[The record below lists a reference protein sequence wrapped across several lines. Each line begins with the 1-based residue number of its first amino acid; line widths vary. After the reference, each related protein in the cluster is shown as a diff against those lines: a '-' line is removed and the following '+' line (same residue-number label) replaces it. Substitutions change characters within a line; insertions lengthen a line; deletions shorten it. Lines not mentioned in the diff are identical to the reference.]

1 MTLEV
6 FTCRIGTRAA
16 RDPDV
21 LLVTREEADAEGVV
35 GVFAPSWAILRPVL
49 DARKNQRRGFVF
61 GISNEDRAQALEEAR
76 AIELAAW
83 REYVPAFLAEMRVSY
98 RRHRPEWDRVLGRG
112 RVVLACACKSPD
124 RCHRTILAAR
134 IFPALGAT
142 YGGELVSTR
151 TTIHLE
157 RVEIAA

>member
-1 MTLEV
+1 MALEV

-21 LLVTREEADAEGVV
+21 LLVTRAEADAEGAV
-35 GVFAPSWAILRPVL
+35 GVFAPSWSILRPAL
-49 DARKNQRRGFVF
+49 DARQHQRRGFTF
-61 GISNEDRAQALEEAR
+61 GLSDEDRKAAVEQAR
-76 AIELAAW
+76 AIELEAW
-83 REYVPAFLAEMRVSY
+83 RVYVPAFLAEMRVSY
-98 RRHRPEWDRVLGRG
+98 RRHRPEWDRVLARP

-151 TTIHLE
+151 TGIHID